1 MVAVFH
7 WQAAGPVQPSLGQV
21 SAQPVPRAGNTEAQ
35 QRGVGPR
42 PRGQQASFTVINEG
56 DGGGARGG
64 WGVLVGGRRVGVVR
78 VGGEGGGGA
87 VGDFN
92 RSVLNWRSTF
102 ILYCRTMEN
111 KSNEKEQ

>member
-1 MVAVFH
+1 MAVL
-7 WQAAGPVQPSLGQV
+7 P
-21 SAQPVPRAGNTEAQ
+21 
-35 QRGVGPR
+35 
-42 PRGQQASFTVINEG
+42 EG
-56 DGGGARGG
+56 DEGGEGGGG
-64 WGVLVGGRRVGVVR
+64 GVLVGVRRVGAVR

-111 KSNEKEQ
+111 KSNEKEQGAARTFA